1 MIDSV
6 TLSDSKFSTKLFF
19 EKAKLFFNLSKFNI
33 LHIGAYL
40 GEEVEIYKRY
50 TKNKIYLVEGNSR
63 IFLKLKKIFKKRKK
77 IYLLNKIISGK
88 PQKKNFFIYKFRD
101 SFKSSS
107 LLEINQLKKIS
118 NRYSGV
124 EAINVQ
130 TSSINDILNKIDILV
145 LDTQGVELEILKSI
159 KKKSFFNQIL

>member
-33 LHIGAYL
+33 LHIGAHL

-50 TKNKIYLVEGNSR
+50 TKNKIYLVEGNPR

-77 IYLLNKIISGK
+77 IYLLNK
-88 PQKKNFFIYKFRD
+88 
-101 SFKSSS
+101 
-107 LLEINQLKKIS
+107 S
-118 NRYSGV
+118 NIGQ
-124 EAINVQ
+124 A
-130 TSSINDILNKIDILV
+130 
-145 LDTQGVELEILKSI
+145 
-159 KKKSFFNQIL
+159 